1 MKKLYRILR
10 IAIGTFIGSF
20 IGGSI
25 GWYCDY
31 RMHPGYWEMQS
42 ALWYIHV
49 IRQGIFTVVI
59 VVLILIIMRIIKRK
73 LEKSEG

>member
-10 IAIGTFIGSF
+10 IAIGTFIGGF

-31 RMHPGYWEMQS
+31 KLHPDYWSMQPVQ
-42 ALWYIHV
+42 WYIRV
-49 IRQGIFTVVI
+49 IRQGIFTAVI
-59 VVLILIIMRIIKRK
+59 VVLILIIMRIVKNKSRK
-73 LEKSEG
+73 